1 MKENYEF
8 IKIVYFDE
16 QFVSDYLQMQE
27 GGELKKTREFLS
39 DVQSGFEASG
49 KANAHVGAKE
59 SIITKLFGFN
69 LGISAQAGGDISRKR
84 EHILKNTLQNT
95 LLVDFLEL
103 LKDKNKREG
112 IEIFEQI
119 QAKPKENSFTC
130 MMLMSP
136 YFKIMDGKVDLEAN
150 NPLKMDP
157 TKLEAALERG
167 RGFYEFIGSNNG
179 EKFVIRVNKNSF
191 RNGYTMSDLPKM
203 QLDYYAVKVGRIRPE
218 ELSVDEEFKFG
229 IGRSVSCN
237 FERESNDAHAEYLDV
252 YDAVIA
258 GVTR

>member
-1 MKENYEF
+1 MKENHEF
-8 IKIVYFDE
+8 IKVVYFDE

-27 GGELKKTREFLS
+27 GGKLEKTREFLS
-39 DVQSGFEASG
+39 DVQSNLEASG
-49 KANAHVGAKE
+49 KVNAKAGN
-59 SIITKLFGFN
+59 IFTKLIGFN
-69 LGISAQAGGDISRKR
+69 LGISAQAGGDISRKK

-119 QAKPKENSFTC
+119 QAKPKENSFTY

-136 YFKIMDGKVDLEAN
+136 YLTIMDGKVDLEAN

-179 EKFVIRVNKNSF
+179 KEFVIRVNKNSF